1 MRFCSAISSG
11 SPSFLSQPAHSNSAL
26 SRNINFL
33 ITNIMGSDFKDKVI
47 PPEFQ
52 IYWNAHNCQSVSD
65 SNE

>member
-1 MRFCSAISSG
+1 
-11 SPSFLSQPAHSNSAL
+11 
-26 SRNINFL
+26 
-33 ITNIMGSDFKDKVI
+33 MGSDFKDKVI